1 MPKPT
6 SELFS
11 FVMKSSMFWLGMVKH
26 IPIVKGIILVR
37 GVKLKV
43 RKPDQARG
51 GA

>member
-1 MPKPT
+1 MPKLN
-6 SELFS
+6 SELVS
-11 FVMKSSMFWLGMVKH
+11 FVMKSSMFWLGMVEH
-26 IPIVKGIILVR
+26 IPIVKSTILVR